1 MSDGIEQLSAKVKA
15 AQIELE
21 RATQAL
27 YRDVN
32 SPNLHAAYNHAV
44 MALDKAEDE
53 LERALTNFKRKF

>member
-27 YRDVN
+27 FRDVN
-32 SPNLHAAYNHAV
+32 SPNLNAAYNHAV
-44 MALDKAEDE
+44 RALDKAKDE
-53 LERALTNFKRKF
+53 

>member
-32 SPNLHAAYNHAV
+32 SQALNAAYNHAV

-53 LERALTNFKRKF
+53 LERAQTNFKRKF

>member
-21 RATQAL
+21 RAAQAL

-32 SPNLHAAYNHAV
+32 SPILNAAYNHAV

-53 LERALTNFKRKF
+53 LERAQTNFKRKF